1 METME
6 NECMSNI
13 EDIEGYVELKAERDA
28 LADELESVKA
38 KVEEM
43 EGKEGKLNEDLNRL
57 RKIIADNLVAS
68 KPAQEQKDKRDMGIR
83 ELIIEQYKE
92 KIEG

>member
-1 METME
+1 MT
-6 NECMSNI
+6 NSI
-13 EDIEGYVELKAERDA
+13 EEIEGYIALKAERDA

-43 EGKEGKLNEDLNRL
+43 EGNESKLNDDLNRL
-57 RKIIADNLVAS
+57 RKIIADNVVAS

-83 ELIIEQYKE
+83 ELIIEQYK

>member
-1 METME
+1 
-6 NECMSNI
+6 MSNSI

-43 EGKEGKLNEDLNRL
+43 EGKESKLNDDLNRL
-57 RKIIADNLVAS
+57 RKIIADNVVAS
-68 KPAQEQKDKRDMGIR
+68 KPAKEQREEREMGIK

>member
-1 METME
+1 
-6 NECMSNI
+6 MSNI

-28 LADELESVKA
+28 LAEELDAFKS

-43 EGKEGKLNEDLNRL
+43 EGKESKLNEDLNRL
-57 RKIIADNLVAS
+57 RKIIADNVVAS

>member
-1 METME
+1 
-6 NECMSNI
+6 MSNI
-13 EDIEGYVELKAERDA
+13 EEIEGYIELKAERDA

-43 EGKEGKLNEDLNRL
+43 EGNESKLNDDLNRL
-57 RKIIADNLVAS
+57 RKIIADNVVAS

-83 ELIIEQYKE
+83 ELIIKQYKE

>member
-1 METME
+1 
-6 NECMSNI
+6 MSNI

-28 LADELESVKA
+28 LADELETFKT

-43 EGKEGKLNEDLNRL
+43 EGKESKLNDDLNRL
-57 RKIIADNLVAS
+57 RKIIADNVVAS

>member
-1 METME
+1 
-6 NECMSNI
+6 MSNI
-13 EDIEGYVELKAERDA
+13 EEIEGYIELKAERDA

-43 EGKEGKLNEDLNRL
+43 EGNESKLNDDLNRL
-57 RKIIADNLVAS
+57 RKIIADNVVAS
-68 KPAQEQKDKRDMGIR
+68 KPAKEEKDKRDMGIK